1 MDVAVSELRAQLS
14 DWLARVRAGE
24 EIVITERGVPVARLV
39 GLPATPLIER
49 LTAEGKVS
57 RPQQPVRPKAVTLAR
72 ARSKRPVADLVGG
85 QRR

>member
-39 GLPATPLIER
+39 GLESVSLIER
-49 LTAEGKVS
+49 LTAEGKIS
-57 RPQQPVRPKAVTLAR
+57 RPTTTVRPSAASLSVG
-72 ARSKRPVADLVGG
+72 RSRRPLSDIVSEL
-85 QRR
+85 RR